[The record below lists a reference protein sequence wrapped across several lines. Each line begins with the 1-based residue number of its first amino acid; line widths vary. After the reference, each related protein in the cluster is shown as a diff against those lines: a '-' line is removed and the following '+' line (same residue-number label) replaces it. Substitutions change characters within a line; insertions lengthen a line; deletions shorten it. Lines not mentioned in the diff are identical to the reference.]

1 MASFAV
7 PLVGI
12 IAENYF
18 GYHIGEDQIHG
29 SRCAREH
36 TKGTVRGREEVL
48 ARES

>member
-18 GYHIGEDQIHG
+18 GYHIDEDQIQG
-29 SRCAREH
+29 SRCARER
-36 TKGTVRGREEVL
+36 TRRTARGREKVSTL
-48 ARES
+48 ES